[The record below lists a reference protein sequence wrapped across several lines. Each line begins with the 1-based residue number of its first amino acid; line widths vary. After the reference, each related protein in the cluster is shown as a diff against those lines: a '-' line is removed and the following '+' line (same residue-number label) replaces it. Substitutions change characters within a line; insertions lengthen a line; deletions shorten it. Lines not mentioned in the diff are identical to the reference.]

1 MHRKNEEGGG
11 FLANGNQQNIGGTG
25 SIFGNSM
32 QRKTYSSEDVLANGR
47 RLNNKRRRFWPMG
60 CSKTVRLMGIMGN
73 NEQGCFG
80 QPMVTKRE
88 LKSCSYSAGLECCC
102 SRNIMHTLDTL
113 EISKRKN
120 K

>member
-1 MHRKNEEGGG
+1 
-11 FLANGNQQNIGGTG
+11 
-25 SIFGNSM
+25 
-32 QRKTYSSEDVLANGR
+32 
-47 RLNNKRRRFWPMG
+47 MG

-73 NEQGCFG
+73 NEQGCFR

-113 EISKRKN
+113 EISKEKRDIMKISFI
-120 K
+120 KVILRAIGSLTPLP